1 MSTIK
6 VNAFQ
11 DTSGNGYY
19 PARAWVNFNGT
30 GTVAIR
36 NDENVTSITDNG
48 TGGYT
53 VNFSNNLST
62 ATYSALAT
70 WGGDQLGGAQYGCGI
85 GNYNFNVVILTT
97 GCRVVGGSGTSAS
110 DIPYLCFAAHD

>member
-6 VNAFQ
+6 VNALQ

-19 PARAWVNFNGT
+19 PARAWVNFNGS

-36 NDENVTSITDNG
+36 NDENVASITDSG
-48 TGGYT
+48 TGGYI

-62 ATYSALAT
+62 ATYSALST
-70 WGGDQLGGAQYGCGI
+70 WGGNQLGGAQYGSGI
-85 GNYNFNVVILTT
+85 GNYNFNVSILTT
-97 GCRVVGGSGTSAS
+97 GCRVVGGAGSSAD

>member
-11 DTSGNGYY
+11 DTSGNGFY

-36 NDENVTSITDNG
+36 YNHLFH
-48 TGGYT
+48 Y
-53 VNFSNNLST
+53 
-62 ATYSALAT
+62 
-70 WGGDQLGGAQYGCGI
+70 QL
-85 GNYNFNVVILTT
+85 
-97 GCRVVGGSGTSAS
+97 
-110 DIPYLCFAAHD
+110 